1 MQSPL
6 FPTEWSAACN
16 FARAPFDVASEIAA
30 MAEMMRAAAV
40 QLSVPLRQYVCEK
53 CRYSVWAVAPPGACV
68 SCESPAA
75 SNNFIYRVD
84 QFDEVGYG
92 MYQCSQCSMTWASQD
107 IVCRS
112 DPQLPRC
119 PRLKPFQCHSRSTV
133 LVKVGPAEIK
143 HAYLEYHFARRR
155 ICRLTPRPAV
165 QSPPPAIPAPITNAN
180 VNADADA
187 KPEQRMC
194 PRCKFIGMYN
204 NPRAHRC
211 RKCGMRVFV
220 VKTF

>member
-16 FARAPFDVASEIAA
+16 FARAPYDVASEIAA
-30 MAEMMRAAAV
+30 MAELMRAAAV
-40 QLSVPLRQYVCEK
+40 QLSAPLRQYVCEQ
-53 CRYSVWAVAPPGACV
+53 CCVSMWAESLPDACV
-68 SCESPAA
+68 ACQA
-75 SNNFIYRVD
+75 SAEFSIYQIG
-84 QFDEVGYG
+84 QFDETGYG

-133 LVKVGPAEIK
+133 LVKIGPAEIK

-155 ICRLTPRPAV
+155 ICRLAPRPAV
-165 QSPPPAIPAPITNAN
+165 QSPPPAIPAPTLSITPP
-180 VNADADA
+180 ADADA